1 MHVFLL
7 SLSAPSSTCGP
18 GAFARPLGAAP
29 HLAPQCPL
37 LTLSAWTGEGE
48 QQPVAFGD
56 SVTACHQLP
65 GKSRARLARDAVRS
79 LTKNTRE
86 VFEQAGG
93 TLPWAESRGACF
105 LCSSLPHCP
114 LCSFPGP
121 GGWAL
126 PFSLFPT
133 CTQGKAKYRGC
144 EDVPSTG
151 PWEQAEGLSEPSL
164 LLDRCLEKEGKAIF
178 YCGMSLCIPAARS
191 RGWGTA
197 PCPPPTAPVQGQ
209 LPRCWG
215 QATPVPARPSC
226 QPQDGE
232 GGTVGGCGTHPKQG
246 DPFSLLWCPFPPPG
260 HGTEPARPPGHSA
273 RSPFLLPRGQTTAR
287 KSSPEPEQGAAVGT
301 GCPVPGSVQQTRLLP
316 SACPVSLGR
325 HGGLPWTALANGGR
339 CQPACRAGGCQEW
352 GALL

>member
-1 MHVFLL
+1 M
-7 SLSAPSSTCGP
+7 
-18 GAFARPLGAAP
+18 
-29 HLAPQCPL
+29 
-37 LTLSAWTGEGE
+37 
-48 QQPVAFGD
+48 AFGD

-86 VFEQAGG
+86 VFEQVGG
-93 TLPWAESRGACF
+93 TFPWAESRGACF

-121 GGWAL
+121 GGRAL

-178 YCGMSLCIPAARS
+178 YCSMSLCIPAARS

-197 PCPPPTAPVQGQ
+197 LCPPPTAPVQGQ

-226 QPQDGE
+226 QP
-232 GGTVGGCGTHPKQG
+232 TVR
-246 DPFSLLWCPFPPPG
+246 FSSEESLL
-260 HGTEPARPPGHSA
+260 HVYSSTESQW
-273 RSPFLLPRGQTTAR
+273 LPVCSSDWDESLSR
-287 KSSPEPEQGAAVGT
+287 KTCRQ
-301 GCPVPGSVQQTRLLP
+301 
-316 SACPVSLGR
+316 LGF
-325 HGGLPWTALANGGR
+325 
-339 CQPACRAGGCQEW
+339 QK
-352 GALL
+352 